1 MLGLGMD
8 EPEEDDDEQIEVN
21 DVPFIADEDFLLKYG
36 HKFELSFSDKK
47 EVVLTALE
55 AEA

>member
-36 HKFELSFSDKK
+36 HKFELSFSEKK